1 MIERSDKRVYMH
13 KKIKNKRLFK
23 NKLQEKKKN
32 LPEKSMPVRAV
43 MSMGTANVHRVTWV
57 PLRSQ

>member
-1 MIERSDKRVYMH
+1 MNERTKGPEGKH
-13 KKIKNKRLFK
+13 AEGKKFV
-23 NKLQEKKKN
+23 QEKKKGGGED